1 MCRVLL
7 GRRRLECDS
16 ASATMEVAEEG
27 VMPQLLLGETSS
39 KEGTQLRSF

>member
-1 MCRVLL
+1 MCRALL

-16 ASATMEVAEEG
+16 ASATMEEAGEG
-27 VMPQLLLGETSS
+27 VMLQLLLGGTSS